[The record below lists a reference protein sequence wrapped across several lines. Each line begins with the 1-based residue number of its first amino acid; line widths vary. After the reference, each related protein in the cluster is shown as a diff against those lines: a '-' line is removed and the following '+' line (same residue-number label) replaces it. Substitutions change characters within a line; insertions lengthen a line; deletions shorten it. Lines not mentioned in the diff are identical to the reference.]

1 MRIVCIGWGSLL
13 WKPGALQL
21 SSPWQP
27 GGPALPLEFARDSDD
42 SDELALVITEGA
54 ALMPTFRAA
63 MAATDLGTARAQ
75 LREREKVSNDH
86 PEWIGSIPAPDGGRE
101 EPRIAAWLASQPFD
115 AAVWTALPPKFGNV
129 NGRVPGIAEALALLA
144 AKQGD
149 ARQHAQDYV
158 RCIPPSIMTAYRR
171 QFEQQLGWTCI
182 SGL

>member
-1 MRIVCIGWGSLL
+1 MNIVCIGWGSLL

-42 SDELALVITEGA
+42 SDELALVITDGA
-54 ALMPTFRAA
+54 ALMPTFWAA
-63 MAATDLGTARAQ
+63 MATTDLDTARAQ
-75 LREREKVSNDH
+75 LRVREKASSAH
-86 PEWIGSIPAPDGGRE
+86 PEWIGSIPARDGGRE
-101 EPRIAAWLASQPFD
+101 ESRIAAWLASQPFD
-115 AAVWTALPPKFGNV
+115 AAVWTALPPKFDNE
-129 NGRVPGIAEALALLA
+129 NGRMPSATEALALLA

-158 RCIPPSIMTAYRR
+158 RRIPHSIMTAYRR

-182 SGL
+182 SDL